1 MQRER
6 VSDDVYVFTSELYAQ
21 VTAGA
26 VITPD
31 GAVLIDTLAF
41 PSETREIAAFVERRL
56 GVPVRYLI
64 NTHYHADHVHG
75 NYLFPRALIVAHA
88 LCRQILIKQGPD
100 AFAEARTQSPELGE
114 VRLRVPDIVFEG
126 GAMNLY
132 MGDKTLQLIHSPGHS
147 RDCIMVYVKED
158 RILFASDTVM
168 PVPYIVDGDPDDML
182 SSLEVISSLALEN
195 IVQGHG
201 EVILRGEIEETIS
214 GHVRYLNAIRTRVA
228 RALARR
234 ASRASL
240 RNIDIEKCG
249 KSRIPL
255 NGLVQQLH
263 VANLM
268 ALYDRLSAA

>member
-56 GVPVRYLI
+56 SVPVRYLI

-75 NYLFPRALIVAHA
+75 NYLFPRALIVSHA
-88 LCRQILIKQGPD
+88 LCRQILIKQGPN

-114 VRLRVPDIVFEG
+114 LRLRLPDVVFEG

-132 MGDKTLQLIHSPGHS
+132 MGDKTLQLLHAPGHS
-147 RDCIMVYVKED
+147 RDGIMVYVKED

-182 SSLEVISSLALEN
+182 RSLELINGLALEN

-201 EVILRGEIEETIS
+201 EVILRGEIEETIGS
-214 GHVRYLNAIRTRVA
+214 HMRYLNAIRTRVA

-268 ALYDRLSAA
+268 ALYDRLSEA